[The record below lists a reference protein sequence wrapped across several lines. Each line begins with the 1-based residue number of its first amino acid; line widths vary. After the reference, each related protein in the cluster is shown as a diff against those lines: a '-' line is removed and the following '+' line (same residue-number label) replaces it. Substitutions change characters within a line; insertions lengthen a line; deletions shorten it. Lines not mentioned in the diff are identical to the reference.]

1 MLNEMTE
8 TEVVTQSLGR
18 TIRERRRQLGVSQRD
33 VAELAG
39 VSVRFLGEVERG
51 KPTVRL
57 SGLIEVCRVL
67 GLAITLS

>member
-1 MLNEMTE
+1 MTE
-8 TEVVTQSLGR
+8 TEIVTKSLGR
-18 TIRERRRQLGVSQRD
+18 TIRERRRQLGVSQND

-39 VSVRFLGEVERG
+39 VSVRFLGEIERG

-57 SGLIEVCRVL
+57 SGLIDVCRVL